1 MNVDAVPYR
10 EQSALLT
17 EIQPFLLEDGV
28 VEIIVEMN
36 VCFGSSSAA
45 IMIGGDDTVTSC
57 GAVVIESS
65 PQVPPLQVSKCPCC
79 LLPRFN
85 SKYKLYVETPSG
97 V

>member
-10 EQSALLT
+10 EQSALLTT

-45 IMIGGDDTVTSC
+45 IVIGGDDTVTSC

-65 PQVPPLQVSKCPCC
+65 PQVPPLPSLQVSM
-79 LLPRFN
+79 LLTVAIEE
-85 SKYKLYVETPSG
+85 YTALITED
-97 V
+97 